1 MIREYTLNETPIR
14 TTNGYKMNNIKL
26 DIDLPDIN
34 EFGNIDIISDELD
47 KFSILVEKECK
58 NSFKS
63 RIGLDFDK
71 YYKIKFIIPKNV
83 VINKPIIIKYKFDKY
98 NSNLINKIY
107 INLEE
112 NSKADFILKYEC
124 VDEKVKAFYHLKQ
137 ITNASKN
144 SKTKITIVNLL
155 NEISDSFIAVENEVD
170 KDAEVIHNIIDLG
183 GKNKISNY
191 YSNLEGESGK
201 NLVNNLYFG
210 KNTDV
215 IDMNYYIEIKGEKA
229 EANIE
234 FQGAIKDYAKKSFK
248 GTIDFIKGCTKS
260 IGKENE
266 NCVILSKT
274 AKSKSLPML
283 LCHEDDVN
291 GEHGVSS
298 GKIDKEK
305 LFYIMSKGISE
316 KEAEKLIIKANFNKI
331 INNINDEKIK
341 NEIINIIENKI

>member
-1 MIREYTLNETPIR
+1 MQT
-14 TTNGYKMNNIKL
+14 
-26 DIDLPDIN
+26 
-34 EFGNIDIISDELD
+34 
-47 KFSILVEKECK
+47 
-58 NSFKS
+58 
-63 RIGLDFDK
+63 
-71 YYKIKFIIPKNV
+71 
-83 VINKPIIIKYKFDKY
+83 IKYKFDKY